1 MVLIG
6 RREEAPP
13 TPNPF
18 HFMSERGGGGG
29 GGGGGR
35 GGGARK
41 VPKLLSGVV
50 PAPTLR
56 EGNLLR
62 FLGAVFDDTFRP
74 T

>member
-6 RREEAPP
+6 RRGEAPP

-18 HFMSERGGGGG
+18 HFMSERGGGG
-29 GGGGGR
+29 R
-35 GGGARK
+35 GGARK

-56 EGNLLR
+56 EGILLR